1 MHPDMR
7 QASEDRNPHQH
18 WQQFPLLH
26 QLLLSKGTLQAVR
39 CVGAAAINGA
49 SAEATPRCSRA

>member
-26 QLLLSKGTLQAVR
+26 QLLLSKGTLQAVLR
-39 CVGAAAINGA
+39 GSGRHKRGERGGA
-49 SAEATPRCSRA
+49 